1 MLIIPPTISNQK
13 PPTGKFCCLAVKC
26 QNQRI
31 DFIWHEGEINDC
43 FLLKLLIRL
52 IQLQLTHT
60 NAFAE
65 CRKMSSEK
73 PQGYAYV
80 GLKFVEYIWE
90 CYSWKFI
97 CLRLCLRSP
106 FSLSSPRHSTAS
118 KPSHTRS
125 AQEKQKNKF
134 AAKGKAKK

>member
-60 NAFAE
+60 HAHQCVRRVPEDELGEAS
-65 CRKMSSEK
+65 R
-73 PQGYAYV
+73 
-80 GLKFVEYIWE
+80 I
-90 CYSWKFI
+90 
-97 CLRLCLRSP
+97 RLCRI
-106 FSLSSPRHSTAS
+106 
-118 KPSHTRS
+118 
-125 AQEKQKNKF
+125 EIC
-134 AAKGKAKK
+134 